1 MFRPLSSLASA
12 LLIPCLGAW
21 ALNAC
26 VLSQED
32 RVLNIPPL
40 RNRPPR
46 IMEELAVSPDPRK
59 KVLAP
64 SDGCP
69 PLEFS
74 FYAEDPDIKD
84 TLTVRWYVDYPAAG
98 SIDPDLRLAPNDNTI
113 RDQAKLTIDLSS
125 PLNIPA
131 SYLQQPGTHIVE
143 ALLFDFALGAQR
155 RPLPFD
161 PATDGGIPNPSYV
174 VSYAWVVEVC
184 PTCACPR

>member
-1 MFRPLSSLASA
+1 MFRLLSSLASA

-46 IMEELAVSPDPRK
+46 IMEELPLFPVDRVIRP
-59 KVLAP
+59 V
-64 SDGCP
+64 GCP
-69 PLEFS
+69 PLDFS
-74 FYAEDPDIKD
+74 FFAEDPDVND

-98 SIDPDLRLAPNDNTI
+98 SIDPDLRLTPNGNTI
-113 RDQAKLTIDLSS
+113 RDQARQTINLSS

-131 SYLQQPGTHIVE
+131 SYLQQPGTHVVE

-155 RPLPFD
+155 RPLPID

-184 PTCACPR
+184 PTCTCP